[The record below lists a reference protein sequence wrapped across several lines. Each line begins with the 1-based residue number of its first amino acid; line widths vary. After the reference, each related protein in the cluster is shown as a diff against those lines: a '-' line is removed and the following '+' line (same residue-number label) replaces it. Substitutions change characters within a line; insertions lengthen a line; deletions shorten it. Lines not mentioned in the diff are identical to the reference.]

1 MKINSRYITFQTEE
15 DMETTLDEIV
25 TELPKMTKET
35 ESWLDEEYYR
45 IYVTYA
51 YADVTNMQ

>member
-1 MKINSRYITFQTEE
+1 
-15 DMETTLDEIV
+15 METTLDEIV